1 MRRSVAL
8 PIGIAVAILMVILV
22 ASQLV
27 LPPIAS
33 SRIEQRLTKNGG
45 SAHVSL
51 HAFPALRLLFHDGD
65 EIDVSG
71 RDLRVELG
79 TGKQRVFQ
87 NLDGFGAAH
96 VHLVNVAAGPFVS
109 RSFSLDRDHGSG
121 TYALSLEASF
131 TPSALASYLGSS
143 VGGGLGGLL
152 GGLAGG
158 LAPGGTEPVPVH
170 VQAQLASNG
179 GNPRV
184 LSGAGSV
191 AGVPLGPLVE
201 AVAAA
206 VIARI

>member
-8 PIGIAVAILMVILV
+8 PIGIALAILIVILV
-22 ASQLV
+22 ASQLAV
-27 LPPIAS
+27 PPIAS
-33 SRIEQRLTKNGG
+33 SRIEHRLTKNGG
-45 SAHVSL
+45 TAHVSL
-51 HAFPALRLLFHDGD
+51 HAFPALRLLFHQGD
-65 EIDVSG
+65 EIDISG

-79 TGKQRVFQ
+79 TGKQKVFQ

-96 VHLVNVAAGPFVS
+96 VHLTNVTAGPFVS
-109 RSFSLDRDHGSG
+109 RSFSLDRDHGSD
-121 TYALSLEASF
+121 TYALSLQASF

-158 LAPGGTEPVPVH
+158 LAPGGTQPVPVD
-170 VQAQLASNG
+170 VQAQVQSDG

-184 LSGAGSV
+184 VSGAGSV

>member
-8 PIGIAVAILMVILV
+8 PIGITLAILLV
-22 ASQLV
+22 LLVGSQLA

-45 SAHVSL
+45 TAHVKL
-51 HAFPALRLLFHDGD
+51 HAFPALRLLFHEGD
-65 EIDVSG
+65 EIDISG

-79 TGKQRVFQ
+79 TGKEKVFQ

-96 VHLVNVAAGPFVS
+96 VHLTNVAAGPFLS
-109 RSFSLDRDHGSG
+109 RSFSLDRDHGSD
-121 TYALSLEASF
+121 TYSLSLLASF

-143 VGGGLGGLL
+143 FGGGLGGLL
-152 GGLAGG
+152 GGLAAG
-158 LAPGGTEPVPVH
+158 LAPGGTQPVPVD
-170 VQAQLASNG
+170 VRARLQSDG

-184 LSGAGSV
+184 VSGAGSV

>member
-8 PIGIAVAILMVILV
+8 PIGIAAAILIVLFV
-22 ASQLV
+22 GSQLA

-65 EIDVSG
+65 EIDIRG

-79 TGKQRVFQ
+79 TGRQKVFQ

-96 VHLVNVAAGPFVS
+96 VHLTNVTAGPFMS
-109 RSFSLDRDHGSG
+109 RSFRLDRDHGSS

-158 LAPGGTEPVPVH
+158 LAPGGTQPVPVE
-170 VQAQLASNG
+170 VQAQLESDG

-184 LSGAGSV
+184 VSGAGSV

-201 AVAAA
+201 ALAAA